1 MAGDAGRSAS
11 RPCAF
16 NVLCPPLPVHSAGSC
31 SLGNGGLIWFGPILQ
46 SSYRHES
53 PMHLPEQKIT
63 FRSTPD
69 DVIQSYR
76 FFLGRDPEASRAIQ
90 GRLDLGVEDFFQI
103 FITAQEFLLKTLKP
117 LAEAVPLPHAIQS
130 ARPDVSLKRW
140 AAERMPLT
148 ETGAG
153 KALNAT
159 TWSDLLLAVLT
170 DADFLGVVPAEY
182 ATVISRA
189 TVQAAARKPHVP
201 TLGTFKDLIGAVEYH
216 GGNEVTGWAA
226 NARDLAERVFL
237 EFHVDNLYIG
247 AAQCSLYRRELA
259 ERLGG
264 DGYHGFAFTVPT
276 SCLPLLKKGARITIK
291 EVISKQRIA
300 RDLHLQYDDFDFS
313 DFVDQVTAEI
323 HDLKAALGRLEASLP
338 VVGKLS
344 SLPLDRYDAYHRAY
358 YEPTMR
364 QERLMERLHAAL
376 PRRPDIVVGLHAA
389 ALTMGQIVDVLDDL
403 VGQTY
408 GDWSAVVVFDIDAPA
423 DQIAILRDRYAGE
436 PRVAVLA
443 GPATRL
449 GQTAALVA
457 AGVAARAT
465 TDGGGAWI
473 GLVAQPIRLAW
484 DALSHI
490 VRASLQDGVRL
501 IYGDHD
507 ECHVD
512 AGGSMTF
519 HSPSFKTALDYQ
531 LLLCRN
537 VIGSLFFMEAECF
550 ASLATSLQGPD
561 APPDGDFTYDL
572 LLLFTE
578 QHRRSSALHL
588 PRILHH
594 LCRPT
599 AETGSEQSR
608 PAANRASVER
618 HLVRRGIQAT
628 VEDVQV
634 PNGSHPLLPVTWVT
648 WPLPDQAPT
657 LSVIVPTKDKFLL
670 IGPCFESLLASRRFY
685 PGKIQIIIVD
695 HESTCN
701 DTVDFLNRARAV
713 EDVMV
718 LGYAGAF
725 NWSAINNFAAR
736 HATGDVLLFLNNDM
750 TVISETWCRE
760 MVACAL
766 LPEVGAVGAK
776 LLYEDGTLQ
785 HAGVV
790 LGVDGGAMHE
800 YAGESPRDGG
810 YLGRT
815 ALRHSAA
822 AVTGACLAT
831 RRTVFQSVG
840 GFDAVDFRV
849 TFNDV
854 DYCLKLRERGL
865 DVVYT
870 PAAMLYHFESKSRG
884 FDMTFEKQDRARAEL
899 EALRRR
905 WPDMIRSDPFFNP
918 HFSRHAKPFMRLG
931 PPPSLG

>member
-1 MAGDAGRSAS
+1 
-11 RPCAF
+11 
-16 NVLCPPLPVHSAGSC
+16 
-31 SLGNGGLIWFGPILQ
+31 
-46 SSYRHES
+46 
-53 PMHLPEQKIT
+53 MHFPEQKPT

-76 FFLGRDPEASRAIQ
+76 FFLGRDPEASQAIQ
-90 GRLDLGVEDFFQI
+90 GRLDLGIEDFFKI

-130 ARPDVSLKRW
+130 VRPDVSLKRW
-140 AAERMPLT
+140 AADRMPLSAQ
-148 ETGAG
+148 GAE
-153 KALNAT
+153 KTLNAT
-159 TWSDLLLAVLT
+159 TWPELLLAVLT
-170 DADFLGVVPAEY
+170 DPAFLAAVPADY
-182 ATVISRA
+182 ATVIGRA
-189 TVQAAARKPHVP
+189 TIQSAARKPHVP
-201 TLGTFKDLIGAVEYH
+201 ALGAFKDLIGTVEYH
-216 GGNEVTGWAA
+216 GGTEVTGWAA

-237 EFHVDNLYIG
+237 EFHIDNLYIG
-247 AAQCSLYRRELA
+247 ATQCSLYRRELA
-259 ERLGG
+259 ERLGS

-323 HDLKAALGRLEASLP
+323 RDLKATLGRLEASLP

-358 YEPTMR
+358 YEQTKR
-364 QERLMERLHAAL
+364 QERFMDRLHAAL
-376 PRRPDIVVGLHAA
+376 PRRPRIVVGLHAA
-389 ALTMGQIVDVLDDL
+389 TLTMDQIVDALDDL
-403 VGQTY
+403 ADQTY
-408 GDWSAVVVFDIDAPA
+408 GDWSAVVVFDTAAPA
-423 DQIAILRDRYAGE
+423 DQIAILRDRYAGD

-443 GPATRL
+443 APAIHL

-457 AGVAARAT
+457 ARTAK
-465 TDGGGAWI
+465 DGDGAWI
-473 GLVAQPIRLAW
+473 GLIAQPIRLAW

-512 AGGSMTF
+512 ADGSMTF
-519 HSPSFKTALDYQ
+519 HSPAFKTALDYQ

-537 VIGSLFFMEAECF
+537 VIGSLFFIEAACF
-550 ASLATSLQGPD
+550 TSLAASLPGAD
-561 APPDGDFTYDL
+561 AAPDGDFAYDL
-572 LLLFTE
+572 LLAFTE
-578 QHRRSSALHL
+578 RYRRSSARHL

-599 AETGSEQSR
+599 AGSGAEQSH
-608 PAANRASVER
+608 PASNRASVER
-618 HLVRRGIQAT
+618 HLARRGIGAAI
-628 VEDVQV
+628 DDIQV
-634 PNGSHPLLPVTWVT
+634 PNGSQPPLPATWVT

-736 HATGDVLLFLNNDM
+736 HAAGEVLLFLNNDM

-760 MVACAL
+760 MVSCAL

-840 GFDAVDFRV
+840 GFDAVDFKV

-884 FDMTFEKQDRARAEL
+884 FDMTFEKQDRARGEL

-931 PPPSLG
+931 PPPSLD